1 MSKGTYS
8 NRLRM
13 HEQQGTNHDE
23 VANLK
28 GIIEELKRTL
38 SKSMYALQDNE
49 RLEKENKKLRGTIS
63 LLNTDYLALESE
75 YFAKLDELECENAE
89 LKKDKERLDWLLE
102 YKGNYWLLNNRQD
115 IDKAME
121 ESQ

>member
-49 RLEKENKKLRGTIS
+49 RLEKENKKLRGKIS

>member
-49 RLEKENKKLRGTIS
+49 RLEKENKKLRDTIS

>member
-49 RLEKENKKLRGTIS
+49 RLEKENKKLRGKIS
-63 LLNTDYLALESE
+63 LLNTDYLVLESE

>member
-49 RLEKENKKLRGTIS
+49 RLEKENKKLRGKIS
-63 LLNTDYLALESE
+63 WLNTDYLVLESE

>member
-49 RLEKENKKLRGTIS
+49 RLEKENKKLRDKIS